1 MVYNSIMYNSHK
13 NFIINDI
20 FTTNEINQ
28 IYEFIKTVDSTH
40 VSTLLGQK
48 IYHAGLPSNI
58 LDKVTK
64 TMNDV
69 LDYSVYLTEHSF
81 VSYTNE
87 TGYVPKLFPHF
98 DEVFPKPRITL
109 DVQLGGNFEWPLF
122 VKGKEFVLN
131 NNEGLVFSGTNQI
144 HWRKDQKILD
154 GQQLDMIFFHFSS
167 DQYAEFDPEYREYLE
182 SECDFWQSELNMSR
196 EAEKINE

>member
-1 MVYNSIMYNSHK
+1 MYNNHK

-20 FTTNEINQ
+20 FTANEINQ
-28 IYEFIKTVDSTH
+28 IYEFIKTVDSTYALD
-40 VSTLLGQK
+40 LLGQK
-48 IYHAGLPSNI
+48 IYNAGLPSNI

-64 TMNDV
+64 RMNDV

-131 NNEGLVFSGTNQI
+131 NNEALVFSGTNQI

-167 DQYAEFDPEYREYLE
+167 DQYVEFDPEYREYVE
-182 SECDFWQSELNMSR
+182 AECDLWQNELNMSR

>member
-1 MVYNSIMYNSHK
+1 MVYNSIMYNNHK
-13 NFIINDI
+13 NFIIKDI
-20 FTTNEINQ
+20 FTKNEIDE
-28 IYEFIKTVDSTH
+28 IYQFIKTVDNTEPH
-40 VSTLLGQK
+40 TLLGQK
-48 IYHAGLPSNI
+48 IYHASLPSNI
-58 LDKVTK
+58 LNKVTN
-64 TMNDV
+64 TMNDI
-69 LDYSVYLTEHSF
+69 LDYTVYLTEHSF

-98 DEVFPKPRITL
+98 DEVFSKPRITL
-109 DVQLGGNFEWPLF
+109 DIQLGGNFEWPLF
-122 VKGKEFVLN
+122 VKGEEFILK

-167 DQYAEFDPEYREYLE
+167 DQYNEFEPGYREYVE
-182 SECDFWQSELNMSR
+182 SECVLWQGKLNMNT